1 MFLANT
7 MPTSLLVFFTWNPLF
22 HTIDQARGHMF
33 LNYHPRYTSV
43 EYPIKVALVCILI
56 GLMAEF
62 YTRKH
67 VSLSWQKRQ

>member
-1 MFLANT
+1 
-7 MPTSLLVFFTWNPLF
+7 
-22 HTIDQARGHMF
+22 MF